1 MPAVRSALLPL
12 ALAVTLALAGCAD
25 SGGTDDAAPTSGGPA
40 AAAPTGLAGTNG
52 ATGTNGTTGAAG
64 ATGTSGPTATGPV
77 GSTGNATPVPG
88 TLDFTA
94 RTVDGGSFAGR
105 SLAGRPA
112 VLWFW
117 AAWCSRCRGV
127 ADDVAAVRRDHADR
141 VNLVGVAGLG
151 SGADAMRRFV
161 RDTGITAF
169 PNLADDE
176 GTLWRRFGV
185 TSQEWYVLL
194 DSTGKVVH
202 SGALSQAELRRRV
215 AELV

>member
-1 MPAVRSALLPL
+1 MPAIRSTLLPL
-12 ALAVTLALAGCAD
+12 TLTAVLALAGCA
-25 SGGTDDAAPTSGGPA
+25 GTDRPTDEAAPATSAPA
-40 AAAPTGLAGTNG
+40 ATTPAGTAA
-52 ATGTNGTTGAAG
+52 ATPTRTPRAG
-64 ATGTSGPTATGPV
+64 A
-77 GSTGNATPVPG
+77 PVPD

-94 RTVDGGSFAGR
+94 RTIDGGSFRGD
-105 SLAGRPA
+105 SLAGKPA

-117 AAWCSRCRGV
+117 AAWCTRCRGV
-127 ADDVAAVRRDHADR
+127 ADDVAALRREQADR

-151 SGADAMRRFV
+151 SGADAMRRFAT
-161 RDTGITAF
+161 DTGIAAF

-176 GTLWRRFGV
+176 GAVWRRFGV

-215 AELV
+215 AELA

>member
-1 MPAVRSALLPL
+1 MPAVRSAQLPL
-12 ALAVTLALAGCAD
+12 TLTVTLALALAGCAD
-25 SGGTDDAAPTSGGPA
+25 SGGTNDAAPTSGGPA
-40 AAAPTGLAGTNG
+40 AAAPTGLAGTSG
-52 ATGTNGTTGAAG
+52 ATGTNGATGA
-64 ATGTSGPTATGPV
+64 TGPTATGPA
-77 GSTGNATPVPG
+77 GSTGNATPVPA

-105 SLAGRPA
+105 ELAGRPA

-151 SGADAMRRFV
+151 SGADAMRRFA

-194 DSTGKVVH
+194 DSTGTVVH

-215 AELV
+215 AELA

>member
-12 ALAVTLALAGCAD
+12 TLAVTLALAGCAGN
-25 SGGTDDAAPTSGGPA
+25 GGTGDAASTSSRPATTTPTS
-40 AAAPTGLAGTNG
+40 TNNATG
-52 ATGTNGTTGAAG
+52 ATGGTGTTGATG
-64 ATGTSGPTATGPV
+64 ATTAGPG
-77 GSTGNATPVPG
+77 GSAGNATPVPA

-161 RDTGITAF
+161 RDTGIGAF
-169 PNLADDE
+169 PNVADDE
-176 GTLWRRFGV
+176 GALWRRFGV

-194 DSTGKVVH
+194 DSTGTVVH

-215 AELV
+215 AELA

>member
-12 ALAVTLALAGCAD
+12 TLAVTLALAGCAGG
-25 SGGTDDAAPTSGGPA
+25 GGTDDAATSSGPA
-40 AAAPTGLAGTNG
+40 ATAPTGPAGTIGTNG
-52 ATGTNGTTGAAG
+52 ATG
-64 ATGTSGPTATGPV
+64 ATGPTATGPA